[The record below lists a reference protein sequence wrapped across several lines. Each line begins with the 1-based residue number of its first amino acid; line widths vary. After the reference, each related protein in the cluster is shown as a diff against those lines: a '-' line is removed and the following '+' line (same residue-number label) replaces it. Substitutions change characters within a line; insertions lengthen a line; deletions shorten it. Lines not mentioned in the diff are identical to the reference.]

1 MTADEV
7 ATRIRSQHRPRSIA
21 ASASRSLRLTN
32 LEPRL
37 LFSATPI
44 DPAVMSGDDAAVVM
58 QVETSSD
65 QNTAAQSDEDASV
78 QTIAEPAQ
86 QSGHEIILID
96 SSVPELQA
104 LLDDL
109 DESRPN
115 AEVYVLQGDRDG
127 IDQITEILDGRSGV
141 QSLHLVSHAE
151 DGAVKLGQTWLGQS
165 NLDGYAGS
173 IASWQSALASDAD
186 VLLYGCDLASSE
198 DGRTLVD
205 SIGALTGADVA
216 ASTND
221 TGNAEFDADWQ
232 FEYHTGQVDTQVAF
246 SEQFQDAWL
255 HKLASLTIN
264 VDTFSDV
271 VDGGDAFTSLR
282 EAIIQA
288 NANAGG
294 DTTINLLAGTYTRSL
309 NAAGEE
315 NAASGDLDIR
325 EDVTIVGAGAGL
337 TIIDAGYNDRV
348 FDVHDGH
355 LTMSDLTVTAGVAS
369 GGGGAVNVGDSA
381 ANLTLNRVILTDNGA
396 SEGAAIA
403 SAGTINLTDV
413 EISNNGGSV
422 STIKGG
428 GIYNDGTAVLNRV
441 TLSGNAADAGGA
453 IYNDA
458 SSSLSLTN
466 VTISGNTAASS
477 GGAIYNKNSGFSVVN
492 STITLNSADTAGGIY
507 TNGSPRPTLLNTIVS
522 GNNATIANADIQ
534 GAISSSGYNLVGD
547 TTGAAGLLGSDI
559 TGVSALLDPLSDN
572 GGYVQTHALMT
583 GSLAINA
590 GAISGTP
597 TVDARGVTRDGATDI
612 GAYEAAST
620 TFVVTTT
627 ADSGAGSLRQA
638 IIDANSLA
646 GADVIEF
653 NISGTGVHVITPL
666 SALPTIT
673 DTVTI
678 DATSDDSYAA
688 NGNRPAIVLAGTSA
702 GAGTDAFVLSSTAD
716 GSVIRGLVIQDWG
729 GDGIEIQ
736 LGSDHNRIVGNYI
749 GRLNTSG
756 TDSGAGTGNDGNG
769 ILIYGASNHIG
780 GATLEDRNVISGNA
794 TNGIQI
800 SGSSATGNDAL
811 GNYIGVTAA
820 GNVALGNGNTGVLI
834 NANATLNQIGSAGF
848 GNVISG
854 NVNGVQIFDG
864 GTMNNVVLGN
874 YIGVDSTATI
884 TVGNT
889 SQGVQIGGGAANNV
903 IGGDLSTDA
912 NVISGN
918 GTSAVEITG
927 SGTSG
932 NEVRGNYI
940 GTNSGGILDLGNGI
954 HGIRIQ
960 DNAMD
965 NVIGGTG
972 VGNGNVIAFNT
983 THGVSIVGGASGNA
997 VMGNAIYGSGEI
1009 GIDINDDS
1017 VTPNDIDDVDS
1028 GTNGLLNFPVISS
1041 VVQNGADLDITFG
1054 ADLASGTFRIE
1065 FFENPSGIDASGHG
1079 EGQIYLGTAT
1089 IVSTGAAGI
1098 ESFTATL
1105 SGVTATSIVGVTA
1118 TATEDRGGGYF
1129 GNTSEFSTAF
1139 TTAAEFINTGE
1150 IRVNETTTNTQ
1161 ETSGETRGSQK
1172 AVAISANGDYVV
1184 VWSSDSQDGS
1194 GWGVYA
1200 QKFNSSGTALSGE
1213 ILVSQT
1219 TTNDQMG
1226 ARVGAA
1232 DDGSFVVTWSW
1243 DAAGDPQA
1251 VMARR
1256 FAADG
1261 SAIDDEFI
1269 VNSTVAG
1276 KQSNSSIAV
1285 NASGQ
1290 FIITWEGPGIGD
1302 TDGIYYRRFNADG
1315 TSIDAVEVRANV
1327 DDLGAENTP
1336 DVAMNDVGQFAIAW
1350 EAAGEIYVR
1359 HYDVDGLMV
1368 ATATHNDLMVD
1379 ETSSNA
1385 YGPSIAMDAS
1395 GRTVVAYRTP
1405 GIATVGAGI
1414 WVKAFDLS
1422 GVVRHSYFSPST
1434 GVGIN
1439 STSPSVDADDY
1450 GNFIIVYHGSTNS
1463 DGDGDS
1469 VKYQIYDA
1477 DANEVSAET
1486 QVNVSTDG
1494 DQQLASVAMLDANNF
1509 VVVWSGEG
1517 DQSGQEDTSGVFARQ
1532 FHFEPADVDLDADDS
1547 SGATGRDYDT
1557 TFVAEGGA
1565 VAIVDSDG
1573 TITQGDDANIDSLI
1587 VTIEDLQDGTD
1598 EVLAAVTTGTSITA
1612 SYADGILTLSG
1623 TDTVAHYQQVLRTI
1637 TYNNSASSP
1646 TAGSRTITYFA
1657 RAGASL
1663 SGIATTH
1670 LTVTVPPN
1678 VAPTA
1683 DAGGAYTIYEGG
1695 SVNLDASGSSDSDGT
1710 ITTYMWDLD
1719 NDGDF
1724 EGANDLTTASS
1735 SLTVTWSELVAAG
1748 INEGGAEAGGG
1759 TDYTVGL
1766 RITDDDGD
1774 VTDVTTTITVNDVA
1788 PTLVVSGDA
1797 TTESGA
1803 TYTLNLATVDPGN
1816 DTISSWTINWGDGTI
1831 EDVGA
1836 VASVTHVYNAVGFT
1850 HNILVSATDA
1860 DGTYLQNELLVTNYA
1875 GDSIYRF
1882 SATSGNFIEAF
1893 ADGDGIDAPVGL
1905 VIGPD
1910 GALYL
1915 SGDSSKDVLRY
1926 NAETGA
1932 FIDTFVSSGA
1942 SGLSDAEGI
1951 AFGPDGNL
1959 YVADY
1964 GGKRVMRFDGNTG
1977 AYIDDFVAA
1986 SSGGLN
1992 KPYGLL
1998 FGPDGN
2004 LYVNSYTE
2012 DNVLRFDGV
2021 TGAFIDTF
2029 VSAESGGLDTPEQ
2042 MVFGP
2047 DGNLYIASSN
2057 TDEVLR
2063 YDGTTGAFIDAFVT
2077 AQLGGLDRP
2086 TGLTFGP
2093 DGNLYVADYED
2104 GAVLRYDG
2112 SSGAFID
2119 EYVAAGAGSFDT
2131 PAFMNFLPK
2140 HQVTVVANTAVG
2152 AVSDTNVSANEVAE
2166 DAIVGASVGITA
2178 FADDVDG
2185 ETVSYSLDDDAGGL
2199 FQINAS
2205 SGVVTVKS
2213 TLNYE
2218 ANTSHDIVV
2227 RATSADTTFST
2238 AGFTINVTDVND
2250 VAPTVDAA
2258 QAFNVNENAS
2268 NTTSLGYVAATDP
2281 DTVGALTNWVITAGN
2296 NDGIFA
2302 INSGTGELTILDN
2315 ANLDRESSSSYTLT
2329 VRVEDG
2335 VNTSTTETIS
2345 VTVNDVNDVAP
2356 VIAAS
2361 QTFNVDEDAA
2371 NNVSLGTV
2379 VATDSDSVGTLGNW
2393 TITAGNDDGVFSINT
2408 TTGELTVADNTNLD
2422 RESAAS
2428 YTLSIRVDDG
2438 TNTSATETISITID
2452 DVNDNTP
2459 IITSSQSFSVDE
2471 DAANTTSLGTVVASD
2486 PDSSGSLRN
2495 WAIMA
2500 GNDDGVFAIDASSG
2514 ELTVVDNSNLDF
2526 ESVENYTLTIQVE
2539 DGLNTSTTETISISV
2554 NDLNDNAPVIAGAQ
2568 TFSVDENA
2576 ADATSLGTVV
2586 ASDADTVGGL
2596 TNWAITSGNDDG
2608 VFAIDASTGELTVT
2622 DNTNLDF
2629 ESTGSYTLSIEVQ
2642 DGTNTSS
2649 TQTVTVSV
2657 NDINESPTITLTPVV
2672 TTIDENADTSS
2683 AITVATIT
2691 VNDDGLGT
2699 ETLTLSGADEGMFEI
2714 DGNNLRLKAGVTL
2727 DFESNASLDVTVS
2740 VDDASIPGTPDDS
2753 QSHTITVQD
2762 RNDPA
2767 TGDAVISGTN
2777 VEGETLSVDVSS
2789 IADED
2794 GLGPFT
2800 YQWTR
2805 DGVAIGG
2812 ANAATYVIDT
2822 DDIGSVIRVEVSFTD
2837 GGVNGE
2843 TIVSAPTATIVAANV
2858 APTLSDYQTA
2868 GTTGQPKVV
2877 PASVFESLADD
2888 LDGDSLTAILVTPPS
2903 SGTVT
2908 VMPSG
2913 LFTFTPAPGFVG
2925 QVTFEWMANDGLVNS
2940 NVATVTLEF
2949 TPVIPPPTP
2958 KSTAAAEGDA
2968 GSDSSEKANEE
2979 PAESDTSESESEST
2993 SEDDSSTE
3001 SSDSESNDAVQSG
3014 VRGETKA
3021 ESRSEQGSESTN
3033 VVEVAIES
3041 QATTQNKQVS
3051 PTDALIKQLSE
3062 SFTTQTTRTSR
3073 VSGGQGPDSSG
3084 PLSDYQTRNLVM
3096 ADFALMTRPGAMWDQ
3111 LDNYQKD
3118 VDSRIQGDLI
3128 VVGSAGAAASSFTVG
3143 VVAWALRSGF
3153 LVSGLIAH
3161 MPAWSGVD
3169 PLLIMN
3175 GLSGGSAA
3183 GAAGSETL
3191 EQLMDRQNKEV
3202 EQSDHATPP
3211 S

>member
-1 MTADEV
+1 MPGTKTNDWWQRLRMTADEV
-7 ATRIRSQHRPRSIA
+7 ATRIRRQHRPRSIE

-44 DPAVMSGDDAAVVM
+44 DPAMVSGDDAAVVM

-65 QNTAAQSDEDASV
+65 QNTAAQSDKNASV

-127 IDQITEILDGRSGV
+127 IDQITEILDGRSDV

-186 VLLYGCDLASSE
+186 ILLYGCDLASSE

-355 LTMSDLTVTAGVAS
+355 LTISDLTITAGVAS
-369 GGGGAVNVGDSA
+369 GGGGAVNVDDSA

-403 SAGTINLTDV
+403 SVGTINLTDV

-428 GIYNDGTAVLNRV
+428 GIYNDGTAILNRV
-441 TLSGNAADAGGA
+441 TLSGNSAGAGGA
-453 IYNDA
+453 IYNEN
-458 SSSLSLTN
+458 SSISMSLTN
-466 VTISGNTAASS
+466 VTISGNQAASN
-477 GGAIYNKNSGFSVVN
+477 GGGIYNKNSSLTIVN

-507 TNGSPRPTLLNTIVS
+507 TSGTPLPTLLNTIVS
-522 GNNATIANADIQ
+522 GNSIVSANADIS
-534 GAISSSGYNLVGD
+534 GTITSSGNNLIGD
-547 TTGAAGLLGSDI
+547 ATGAVGLIGSDI
-559 TGVSALLDPLSDN
+559 TGVSALLDTLSDN

-590 GAISGTP
+590 GAIAGTP

-702 GAGTDAFVLSSTAD
+702 GAGADAFVLSSTAD
-716 GSVIRGLVIQDWG
+716 GSVIRGFAIQDWG

-780 GATLEDRNVISGNA
+780 GSTLEDQNVISGNA

-800 SGSSATGNDAL
+800 SGSSAISNEVL

-820 GNVALGNGNTGVLI
+820 GNVALGNGSAGVLI
-834 NANATLNQIGSAGF
+834 NANATLNQIGTAGF

-864 GTMNNVVLGN
+864 GTMNNVVVGN
-874 YIGVDSTATI
+874 YIGLDSTATI
-884 TVGNT
+884 AVGNS

-927 SGTSG
+927 SGTSN

-972 VGNGNVIAFNT
+972 VGDGNVIAFNT

-997 VMGNAIYGSGEI
+997 IMGNAIYGSGEI
-1009 GIDINDDS
+1009 GIDIDDDS
-1017 VTPNDIDDVDS
+1017 VTPNDIDDADS

-1041 VVQNGADLDITFG
+1041 VAQNGADLDITFG

-1105 SGVTATSIVGVTA
+1105 TGVTATSIVGVTA

-1139 TTAAEFINTGE
+1139 TTAAELVDTGE
-1150 IRVNETTTNTQ
+1150 IRVNDTTTGTQ
-1161 ETSGETRGSQK
+1161 VTSAETRGSQS

-1184 VWSSDSQDGS
+1184 VWSSASQDGS

-1200 QKFNSSGTALSGE
+1200 QKFNSAGIALSGE
-1213 ILVSQT
+1213 ILVNQT
-1219 TTNDQMG
+1219 TANDQKW

-1232 DDGSFVVTWSW
+1232 DDGSFVVAWSL
-1243 DAAGDPQA
+1243 DSGGDPQDIY
-1251 VMARR
+1251 ARR

-1261 SAIDDEFI
+1261 SALGNEFV
-1269 VNSTVAG
+1269 VNTYTSEI
-1276 KQSNSSIAV
+1276 QHNSSIAV
-1285 NASGQ
+1285 NGSGE
-1290 FIITWEGPGIGD
+1290 FIVTWEGEGPTD
-1302 TDGIYYRRFNADG
+1302 DDGIFYRRFNADG
-1315 TSIDAVEVRANV
+1315 TAIDASQVRVNV
-1327 DDLGAENTP
+1327 ADLDGEKTP
-1336 DVAMNDVGQFAIAW
+1336 DVAMNDAGQFAVAW
-1350 EAAGEIYVR
+1350 EADGEIYVR
-1359 HYDVDGLMV
+1359 HYDVDGLKV
-1368 ATATHNDLMVD
+1368 ATATHGDLMVD
-1379 ETSSNA
+1379 ATNVDSYA
-1385 YGPSIAMDAS
+1385 PSIAMDAS
-1395 GRTVVAYRTP
+1395 GRTVVAYRTS
-1405 GIATVGAGI
+1405 GIVGIGAGI
-1414 WVKAFDLS
+1414 WVKAYDLS
-1422 GVVRHSYFSPST
+1422 GSVRHDSFSPSN
-1434 GVGIN
+1434 GWAIN
-1439 STSPSVDADDY
+1439 SASPSVDTVDD
-1450 GNFIIVYHGSTNS
+1450 GSFIIVYHGSTNS

-1477 DANEVSAET
+1477 DANKVSTET
-1486 QVNVSTDG
+1486 QVNVSTSG
-1494 DQQLASVAMLDANNF
+1494 DQQFASVAMLDANNF

-1517 DQSGQEDTSGVFARQ
+1517 DQTGQEDTSGVFARQ
-1532 FHFEPADVDLDADDS
+1532 FHFEPADVDLDADNS
-1547 SGATGRDYDT
+1547 SGATGRDFDT
-1557 TFVAEGGA
+1557 TFDAAGGA
-1565 VAIVDSDG
+1565 VAIVDSDA
-1573 TITQGDDANIDSLI
+1573 TITQGDDANIDSLV
-1587 VTIEDLQDGTD
+1587 VTIENLQDGAD
-1598 EVLAAVTTGTSITA
+1598 EVLSADTTGTSITTN
-1612 SYADGILTLSG
+1612 YADGILTLSG

-1637 TYNNSASSP
+1637 TYDNSGSSP
-1646 TAGSRTITYFA
+1646 TAGTRTISYYA
-1657 RAGASL
+1657 RAGGSL
-1663 SGIATTH
+1663 SDIATTN
-1670 LTVTVPPN
+1670 LAVAASPN

-1683 DAGGAYTIYEGG
+1683 DAGGPYTIYEGE
-1695 SVNLDASGSSDSDGT
+1695 SVSFDASGSSDSDGS
-1710 ITTYMWDLD
+1710 IATYMWDLD
-1719 NDGDF
+1719 NDGNF
-1724 EGANDLTTASS
+1724 EGTNDVTTASS
-1735 SLTVTWSELVAAG
+1735 SLTVTWAELAAAG
-1748 INEGGAEAGGG
+1748 IDEGGAESGGG

-1766 RITDDDGD
+1766 RVTDDGGD
-1774 VTDVTTTITVNDVA
+1774 VSDVTATITVNDVA

-1797 TTESGA
+1797 TTSSGA

-1816 DTISSWTINWGDGTI
+1816 DTITSWTINWGDGTI

-1836 VASVTHVYNAVGFT
+1836 VASATHVYSGGGFT
-1850 HNILVSATDA
+1850 YNVLVSATDA
-1860 DGTYLQNELLVTNYA
+1860 DGTYLQNELLATNYA

-1882 SATSGNFIEAF
+1882 SATSGTFADEF

-1910 GALYL
+1910 GMVYL
-1915 SGDSSKDVLRY
+1915 SGHSSKNVLRY

-1932 FIDTFVSSGA
+1932 FVDTFVSSGDN
-1942 SGLSDAEGI
+1942 GLTKAEGI

-1964 GGKRVMRFDGNTG
+1964 NGDRVMRFDGTTG
-1977 AYIDDFVAA
+1977 AYIDDFVAV
-1986 SSGGLN
+1986 SSGGLKN
-1992 KPYGLL
+1992 PYGLV

-2004 LYVNSYTE
+2004 LYLNSYTE
-2012 DNVLRFDGV
+2012 DNVLRFDGA

-2029 VSAESGGLDTPEQ
+2029 VSGGSGGLDTPEQ
-2042 MVFGP
+2042 MAFGP

-2063 YDGTTGAFIDAFVT
+2063 YNGSTGAFIDAFVT
-2077 AQLGGLDRP
+2077 AQLGGLDVP
-2086 TGLTFGP
+2086 TGVAFGP
-2093 DGNLYVADYED
+2093 DGNLYVADYSD

-2112 SSGAFID
+2112 NSGAFID
-2119 EYVAAGAGSFDT
+2119 EYVAEGAGGFDT
-2131 PAFMNFLPK
+2131 PAFINFLPE
-2140 HQVTVVANTAVG
+2140 HQVTVVSNSVVG
-2152 AVSDTNVSANEVAE
+2152 AVSDSNGGVNEVAE
-2166 DAIVGASVGITA
+2166 DAAVGATVGITG
-2178 FADDVDG
+2178 FANDVDG
-2185 ETVSYSLDDDAGGL
+2185 ETVSYSLDDDAGGV
-2199 FQINAS
+2199 FEINTS
-2205 SGVVTVKS
+2205 SGVVTVRS
-2213 TLNYE
+2213 ALNYE
-2218 ANTSHDIVV
+2218 TNTSHSIVV
-2227 RATSADTTFST
+2227 RATSADTSFST
-2238 AGFTINVTDVND
+2238 ESFTIDVTDVND
-2250 VAPTVDAA
+2250 VIPVVDAA
-2258 QAFNVNENAS
+2258 QAFSVDEDAS
-2268 NTTSLGYVAATDP
+2268 DTTSLGTVAVTDP
-2281 DTVGALTNWVITAGN
+2281 DTVGTLGNWTITAGN
-2296 NDGIFA
+2296 GDGIFA
-2302 INSGTGELTILDN
+2302 INSGTGELTVLDN

-2335 VNTSTTETIS
+2335 VNASATETIS
-2345 VTVNDVNDVAP
+2345 ITVNDVNDVAPLVAASHTFSVDEDAVNTTSLGTVVATDPDSVGTLGNWTITAGNGDGVFTINASTGELTIADNTNLDYESASGYTLTVRVDDGTNTSATETISITVNDVNDVTPVITASQTFNVDEDAINSTSLGTVVATDPDTVGTVGNWTITAGNGDGVFSVNTATGELTVVDNTNLDRDSTASYTLSIRVDDGTNTSAIETVEVTVNDLNDVTP

-2371 NNVSLGTV
+2371 NNASLGTV
-2379 VATDSDSVGTLGNW
+2379 VATD
-2393 TITAGNDDGVFSINT
+2393 
-2408 TTGELTVADNTNLD
+2408 
-2422 RESAAS
+2422 
-2428 YTLSIRVDDG
+2428 
-2438 TNTSATETISITID
+2438 
-2452 DVNDNTP
+2452 
-2459 IITSSQSFSVDE
+2459 
-2471 DAANTTSLGTVVASD
+2471 
-2486 PDSSGSLRN
+2486 PDS
-2495 WAIMA
+2495 
-2500 GNDDGVFAIDASSG
+2500 
-2514 ELTVVDNSNLDF
+2514 
-2526 ESVENYTLTIQVE
+2526 
-2539 DGLNTSTTETISISV
+2539 
-2554 NDLNDNAPVIAGAQ
+2554 
-2568 TFSVDENA
+2568 
-2576 ADATSLGTVV
+2576 
-2586 ASDADTVGGL
+2586 
-2596 TNWAITSGNDDG
+2596 
-2608 VFAIDASTGELTVT
+2608 
-2622 DNTNLDF
+2622 
-2629 ESTGSYTLSIEVQ
+2629 
-2642 DGTNTSS
+2642 
-2649 TQTVTVSV
+2649 
-2657 NDINESPTITLTPVV
+2657 
-2672 TTIDENADTSS
+2672 
-2683 AITVATIT
+2683 
-2691 VNDDGLGT
+2691 
-2699 ETLTLSGADEGMFEI
+2699 
-2714 DGNNLRLKAGVTL
+2714 
-2727 DFESNASLDVTVS
+2727 
-2740 VDDASIPGTPDDS
+2740 
-2753 QSHTITVQD
+2753 
-2762 RNDPA
+2762 
-2767 TGDAVISGTN
+2767 
-2777 VEGETLSVDVSS
+2777 
-2789 IADED
+2789 
-2794 GLGPFT
+2794 
-2800 YQWTR
+2800 
-2805 DGVAIGG
+2805 
-2812 ANAATYVIDT
+2812 
-2822 DDIGSVIRVEVSFTD
+2822 
-2837 GGVNGE
+2837 
-2843 TIVSAPTATIVAANV
+2843 
-2858 APTLSDYQTA
+2858 
-2868 GTTGQPKVV
+2868 
-2877 PASVFESLADD
+2877 
-2888 LDGDSLTAILVTPPS
+2888 
-2903 SGTVT
+2903 
-2908 VMPSG
+2908 
-2913 LFTFTPAPGFVG
+2913 
-2925 QVTFEWMANDGLVNS
+2925 
-2940 NVATVTLEF
+2940 
-2949 TPVIPPPTP
+2949 
-2958 KSTAAAEGDA
+2958 
-2968 GSDSSEKANEE
+2968 
-2979 PAESDTSESESEST
+2979 
-2993 SEDDSSTE
+2993 
-3001 SSDSESNDAVQSG
+3001 
-3014 VRGETKA
+3014 
-3021 ESRSEQGSESTN
+3021 
-3033 VVEVAIES
+3033 
-3041 QATTQNKQVS
+3041 
-3051 PTDALIKQLSE
+3051 
-3062 SFTTQTTRTSR
+3062 
-3073 VSGGQGPDSSG
+3073 
-3084 PLSDYQTRNLVM
+3084 
-3096 ADFALMTRPGAMWDQ
+3096 
-3111 LDNYQKD
+3111 
-3118 VDSRIQGDLI
+3118 
-3128 VVGSAGAAASSFTVG
+3128 
-3143 VVAWALRSGF
+3143 
-3153 LVSGLIAH
+3153 
-3161 MPAWSGVD
+3161 
-3169 PLLIMN
+3169 
-3175 GLSGGSAA
+3175 
-3183 GAAGSETL
+3183 
-3191 EQLMDRQNKEV
+3191 
-3202 EQSDHATPP
+3202 
-3211 S
+3211 